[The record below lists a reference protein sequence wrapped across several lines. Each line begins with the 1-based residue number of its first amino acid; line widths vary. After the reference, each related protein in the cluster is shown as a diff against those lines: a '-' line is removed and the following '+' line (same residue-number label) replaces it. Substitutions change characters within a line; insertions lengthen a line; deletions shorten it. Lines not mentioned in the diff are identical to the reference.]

1 MKKLGKH
8 WRHMLALA
16 LVVTCLTGLLTGC
29 SSPAKE
35 PASEPAKAEEEQQ
48 ADVPQESAENKNET
62 ETMVF
67 AAARNQALE
76 DYGIING
83 CFKQL
88 GVWESLVTTDDNG
101 APAPELATSWESNE
115 DCTEWTFHLLEGV
128 TFSDGEPFNA
138 DAVVANYGRFTHGTE
153 GLDQSAYYP
162 GLIDVSKVDDYTVS
176 MRFEQPIPT
185 LLYNM
190 ANYNCSMMSPACFS
204 PDDGLF
210 YEWPVGTGR
219 YVLKEVVMDEY
230 VTIER
235 NDNYYGEPAKVKTI
249 QIKVIP
255 DANTRY
261 SALQAGEILGVFDL
275 GAIQPLQAKELC
287 KDERFDA
294 FPIRGTLVHYLY
306 LNGEEFPFNDYRM
319 RKAIDLMVDRDVIVN
334 EFYDGYGTPT
344 TNILSISSPF
354 YKDTPIEHDEEKA
367 IALAKEVL
375 GDQRYTAKTL
385 IRTKD
390 ISRYPYKEEAEYMQ
404 AIFAQLGIDMEIEI
418 YDEATVTDMRKKGDY
433 SISLAMRSMPS
444 SEPYSMFQSYMAT
457 EGSINAGQHL
467 GYSNPH
473 ADELIEAVDTELD
486 MDKRAEIYN
495 ELQDMCAE
503 ELPLVPLFHEQAVY
517 AYNKSL
523 IKGFNNNPYQSGKLF
538 KDVEWV
544 E

>member
-1 MKKLGKH
+1 MEMKRNRKK
-8 WRHMLALA
+8 RVLAVLIA
-16 LVVTCLTGLLTGC
+16 FCCAIMMGF
-29 SSPAKE
+29 AAYAQE
-35 PASEPAKAEEEQQ
+35 AKA
-48 ADVPQESAENKNET
+48 ASDRNET
-62 ETMVF
+62 DTMVF

-76 DYGIING
+76 DYGIVNG

-88 GVWESLVTTDDNG
+88 GVWESLVTTDDNS
-101 APAPELATSWESNE
+101 APAPELAESWESN
-115 DCTEWTFHLLEGV
+115 DTCTEWTFHLLKGV
-128 TFSDGEPFNA
+128 SFSDGEPFNA
-138 DAVVANYGRFTHGTE
+138 DAVVANYDRYTHGTD
-153 GLDQSAYYP
+153 GLDMSAYYP
-162 GLIDVSKVDDYTVS
+162 GLQSVEKIDDYTVK
-176 MRFEQPIPT
+176 MTFEEPIPT

-190 ANYNCSMMSPACFS
+190 TNYNSTILSPACF
-204 PDDGLF
+204 DAETGLIKE
-210 YEWPVGTGR
+210 YPVGTGR
-219 YVLKEVVMDEY
+219 YILKEVVMDQY

-249 QIKVIP
+249 QVKVIP

-306 LNGEEFPFNDYRM
+306 LNGTEFPFNDYRM
-319 RKAIDLMVDRDVIVN
+319 RKAIDLMVDRQVIVD
-334 EFYDGYGTPT
+334 EFYDGYGVPT
-344 TNILSISSPF
+344 TNILSNSSPF
-354 YKDTPIEHDEEKA
+354 YKDTPIEHDKEEA
-367 IALAKEVL
+367 IRLAKEVL
-375 GDQRYTAKTL
+375 GDERFTAKTL

-404 AIFAQLGIDMEIEI
+404 AIFAALGIDMEIEI
-418 YDEATVTDMRKKGDY
+418 YDEATVTEMRKAGDY

-444 SEPYSMFQSYMAT
+444 SEPYSMLQSYMASD
-457 EGSINAGQHL
+457 GSYNISQHL
-467 GYSNPH
+467 GYQNDH
-473 ADELIEAVDTELD
+473 VDELISQANNELD
-486 MDKRAEIYN
+486 MKKRQMIYN
-495 ELQDMCAE
+495 ELQDICAA

-517 AYNKSL
+517 AYNKSE